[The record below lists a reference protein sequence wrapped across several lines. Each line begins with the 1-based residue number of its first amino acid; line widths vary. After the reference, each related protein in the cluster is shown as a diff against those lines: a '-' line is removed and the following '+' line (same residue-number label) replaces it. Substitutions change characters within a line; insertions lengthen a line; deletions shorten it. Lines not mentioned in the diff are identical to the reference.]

1 MERHFDEE
9 LKELKEKVLKS
20 AALAEEAIAK
30 AVKSLV
36 DRNTKLA
43 EEVIKSDAP
52 INMLEIEIDQLC
64 MKLLALHQPAAEDLR
79 FIASALRINT
89 ELERI
94 GDEAVNIAERPVV
107 LIKQPLLKPLIDI
120 PRMAELS
127 QKMLKDSIDAF
138 INRNAGLARNVC
150 KRDDEVDGLNDQL
163 FRELLTYMMQDA
175 KNIERAVELI
185 LVARHLERIADH
197 TTNIGEDVVYIVEG
211 KTIKHHIEEKE
222 RESKNA

>member
-43 EEVIKSDAP
+43 AEGLKSDAP
-52 INMLEIEIDQLC
+52 INMLEIEIDRLC
-64 MKLLALHQPAAEDLR
+64 MKLLALHEPAAEDLM

-94 GDEAVNIAERPVV
+94 GDEAVNIAERAVV

-138 INRNAGLARNVC
+138 INASM
-150 KRDDEVDGLNDQL
+150 E
-163 FRELLTYMMQDA
+163 
-175 KNIERAVELI
+175 
-185 LVARHLERIADH
+185 
-197 TTNIGEDVVYIVEG
+197 
-211 KTIKHHIEEKE
+211 
-222 RESKNA
+222 

>member
-36 DRNTKLA
+36 DRNAQLA
-43 EEVIKSDAP
+43 EEVIKSDKP

-94 GDEAVNIAERPVV
+94 GDEAVNIAERAVV

-120 PRMAELS
+120 PRMASVS

-138 INRNAGLARNVC
+138 INRNAGLARDVC
-150 KRDDEVDGLNDQL
+150 KRDDEVDDLNGQL

-197 TTNIGEDVVYIVEG
+197 TTNIGEDVVYIAEG
-211 KTIKHHIEEKE
+211 KTIKHHIEEME
-222 RESKNA
+222 RVGK